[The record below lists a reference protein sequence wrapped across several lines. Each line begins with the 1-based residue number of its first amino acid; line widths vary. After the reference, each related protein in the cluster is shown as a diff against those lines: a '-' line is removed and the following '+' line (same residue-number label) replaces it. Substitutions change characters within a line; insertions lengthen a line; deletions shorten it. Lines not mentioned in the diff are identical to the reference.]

1 MSQEVYDLNWH
12 TYSDHLQELMKH
24 LMQSNESADVTL
36 VCDDKT
42 KFKAH
47 KFVLNACSPVF
58 QSIIDD
64 LPQKQDSVIFLRGV
78 YPQEMKSILQFTV
91 YVFRTSNIL
100 SGKDE

>member
-47 KFVLNACSPVF
+47 KFVLNACNVD
-58 QSIIDD
+58 Q
-64 LPQKQDSVIFLRGV
+64 LL
-78 YPQEMKSILQFTV
+78 
-91 YVFRTSNIL
+91 
-100 SGKDE
+100 KDEKEWLSSLQAVERKRNLFCEILEAEGNSTAPFTKC